1 MKISI
6 LENRFLHE
14 IKEFVEMNHII
25 NVLSNK
31 IDEIK
36 DENLDISFLDK
47 EFLKNFHFKK
57 DIFSVKEIEILSL
70 TYNGEYEIYI
80 KNFIVNENF
89 IFITDVLSIYLIYIT
104 KKFIKNNPH
113 LMMEIY
119 KSNLKISDATYP
131 DLNILTHFSRLKEEI
146 NNFLEE
152 NKSFL
157 VYSDIHTGEIA
168 NIKENEFKSKT
179 VLEIKKANDEI
190 INNILVRDDGLFKS
204 NFLKALNIAEKNP
217 VLKICR
223 IIKILEC
230 HKFDYNNYPKN
241 DPTNLIIK
249 FIRENKIE
257 SYTLNNMTLSDI
269 FKKYNFLFECF
280 CKLKNN
286 FEKDRIVFVIML
298 FMDCIGYK
306 TDKKFR
312 TNISSFFD
320 ELHLEYAIKA
330 KFFITRDKKLGERAK
345 EIFSFLESK
354 TKVII
359 L

>member
-1 MKISI
+1 MKTSI
-6 LENRFLHE
+6 LEDRFLYE
-14 IKEFVEMNHII
+14 IKEFVEMNNII
-25 NVLSNK
+25 NILSDK
-31 IDEIK
+31 IEQIK
-36 DENLDISFLDK
+36 DENLNISFLDK

-57 DIFSVKEIEILSL
+57 DIFSIEEIEILSL
-70 TYNGEYEIYI
+70 TYNGEYEIYV
-80 KNFIVNENF
+80 KSFIDNKNF

-104 KKFIKNNPH
+104 NKFKKNNPH

-131 DLNILTHFSRLKEEI
+131 DFNVLTHFSELKKMI
-146 NNFLEE
+146 NNFLDK

-179 VLEIKKANDEI
+179 ILEIKKANDEI
-190 INNILVRDDGLFKS
+190 INNVLVRDDGLFKAD
-204 NFLKALNIAEKNP
+204 FFKALNIAEENP
-217 VLKICR
+217 VLKICK

-241 DPTNLIIK
+241 DPTNSIIK

-269 FKKYNFLFECF
+269 FKKYNFLSECF

-306 TDKKFR
+306 TDKTFR

-330 KFFITRDKKLGERAK
+330 KFFMTRDRKLGERAK
-345 EIFSFLESK
+345 EIFNFLKSK

>member
-1 MKISI
+1 M
-6 LENRFLHE
+6 
-14 IKEFVEMNHII
+14 
-25 NVLSNK
+25 
-31 IDEIK
+31 
-36 DENLDISFLDK
+36 
-47 EFLKNFHFKK
+47 
-57 DIFSVKEIEILSL
+57 
-70 TYNGEYEIYI
+70 
-80 KNFIVNENF
+80 
-89 IFITDVLSIYLIYIT
+89 
-104 KKFIKNNPH
+104 
-113 LMMEIY
+113 
-119 KSNLKISDATYP
+119 
-131 DLNILTHFSRLKEEI
+131 I
-146 NNFLEE
+146 NNFLDK

-179 VLEIKKANDEI
+179 ILEIKKANDEI
-190 INNILVRDDGLFKS
+190 INNVLVRDDGLFKAD
-204 NFLKALNIAEKNP
+204 FFKALNIAEENP

-241 DPTNLIIK
+241 DPTNSIIK

-269 FKKYNFLFECF
+269 FEKYNFLFECF

-298 FMDCIGYK
+298 FMDCIGYR

-330 KFFITRDKKLGERAK
+330 KFFITRDRKLGERAK
-345 EIFSFLESK
+345 EIFNFLKSK